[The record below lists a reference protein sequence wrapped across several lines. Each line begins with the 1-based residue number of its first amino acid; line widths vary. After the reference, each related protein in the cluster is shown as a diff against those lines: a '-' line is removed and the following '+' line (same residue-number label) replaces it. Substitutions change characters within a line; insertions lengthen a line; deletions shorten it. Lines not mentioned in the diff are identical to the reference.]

1 MVKATRQTFN
11 EFLENIVEEEFKVIG
26 EKFDAFAKSE
36 LYQPTMSAY
45 KEYITSD
52 FSVNNYLEQY
62 KQDEEDRREPLHEE
76 QLDKYDMPIFEQV
89 ELEHL
94 KETVRDYDTQDLRNY
109 LEQVKRLAKTYDK
122 TAFKQLL

>member
-52 FSVNNYLEQY
+52 FSVNNY
-62 KQDEEDRREPLHEE
+62 
-76 QLDKYDMPIFEQV
+76 
-89 ELEHL
+89 
-94 KETVRDYDTQDLRNY
+94 
-109 LEQVKRLAKTYDK
+109 
-122 TAFKQLL
+122 